1 MTESKL
7 LKLDSI
13 LRDLGS
19 FVIGF
24 SGGLDSSFLV
34 HRAALLK
41 DLKFMAVTI
50 HTPYVPERE
59 IRESIAFSSEYNIN
73 HEIIEV
79 PFPDDIR
86 QNPEERCYLCKKT
99 LFGKIVEYA
108 GKNGYTYIVDGTNT
122 DDKNDYRPGLR
133 ALREMNIRSPLAEAG
148 LSKKEIRELA
158 QKAGLS
164 FWDKPALSCLL
175 TRIPFDTAISEGML
189 RMIEKAEDHLYEKG
203 YPGSRVR
210 MHGDVARIECD
221 PRYIPGL
228 VNDPDIGS
236 IVAYL
241 KNIGFRYVSL
251 DLEGYRTGSMNP
263 IDPVK

>member
-1 MTESKL
+1 MKESKL

-19 FVIGF
+19 FVAGF

-34 HRAALLK
+34 HRASLQK
-41 DLKFMAVTI
+41 DLRFAAVTV
-50 HTPYVPERE
+50 HTTYVPERE
-59 IRESIAFSSEYNIN
+59 IREAIAFSKEFNIE

-79 PFPDDIR
+79 PFPGDIR
-86 QNPEERCYLCKKT
+86 NNPAGRCYLCKKT
-99 LFGKIVEYA
+99 LFGRIVEYA
-108 GKNGYTYIVDGTNT
+108 GRNGYKYIVDGSNT
-122 DDKNDYRPGLR
+122 DDKNDFRPGLR
-133 ALREMNIRSPLAEAG
+133 ALKELDIRSPLAEAG

-158 QKAGLS
+158 HQAGLS
-164 FWDKPALSCLL
+164 SWDKPAMSCLL
-175 TRIPFDTAISEGML
+175 TRIPHDTPVSEDLL

-203 YPGSRVR
+203 YPGTRVR
-210 MHGDVARIECD
+210 VHGDIARIECI
-221 PRYIPGL
+221 PRYITGL
-228 VNDPDIGS
+228 INDPYLGS

-263 IDPVK
+263 T

>member
-34 HRAALLK
+34 HRAALIK
-41 DLKFMAVTI
+41 DIKFMAVTI
-50 HTPYVPERE
+50 HTPYVTERE
-59 IRESIAFSSEYNIN
+59 IRESKAFSSEYNIN
-73 HEIIEV
+73 HELIEV

-86 QNPEERCYLCKKT
+86 HNPPERCYLCKKT

-108 GKNGYTYIVDGTNT
+108 GKNGYSYIVDGTNT
-122 DDKNDYRPGLR
+122 DDKNDYRPGLK
-133 ALREMNIRSPLAEAG
+133 ALSEMNIRSPLAEAG
-148 LSKKEIRELA
+148 LSKIEIRELA
-158 QKAGLS
+158 HKAGLAV
-164 FWDKPALSCLL
+164 WDKPALSCLL
-175 TRIPFDTAISEGML
+175 TRIPPDTMISEGML
-189 RMIEKAEDHLYEKG
+189 GMIEKAEDYLFEKG
-203 YPGSRVR
+203 FPGTRVR
-210 MHGDVARIECD
+210 LHGDIARIECN
-221 PRYIPGL
+221 PAYILKL
-228 VNDPDIGS
+228 VNDPERGS
-236 IVAYL
+236 IVSYL

-263 IDPVK
+263 KDQMK